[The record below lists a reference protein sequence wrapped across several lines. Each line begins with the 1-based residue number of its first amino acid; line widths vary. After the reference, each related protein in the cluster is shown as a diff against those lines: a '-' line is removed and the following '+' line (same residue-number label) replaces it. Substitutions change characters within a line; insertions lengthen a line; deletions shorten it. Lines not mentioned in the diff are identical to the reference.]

1 MILLKLTGILKDE
14 FLPLRREDQEFE
26 WFWNV
31 LTATFKDSRGDVVQD
46 IIGCY
51 NSKQKVWKQLLCVG
65 DKILFKT
72 SVAEPE
78 DEMN

>member
-1 MILLKLTGILKDE
+1 
-14 FLPLRREDQEFE
+14 
-26 WFWNV
+26 

-78 DEMN
+78 DEMNPQCPISSTSKTIKCFEMWVGLW